1 MEMAGVAPSDVGMLE
16 VHDCFTI
23 GGLLSLEAAG
33 FCGYGESFDFV
44 REGKTAPDGVIP
56 TNLSG
61 GLVGYGH
68 YTGGTGVRQAAD
80 ILMQL
85 TGKPDGQRIDVK
97 KPYGLMISM
106 GGNDRTVVSCVFR
119 RAQ

>member
-1 MEMAGVAPSDVGMLE
+1 MDMAGVTPSDIGMLE

-23 GGLLSLEAAG
+23 GGMLALEAAG
-33 FCGYGESFDFV
+33 FCGYGESPDFV
-44 REGKTAPDGVIP
+44 ASGKTAPDGELP

-80 ILMQL
+80 ICMQF
-85 TGKPDGQRIDVK
+85 TGRPDGQTIEPR

-119 RAQ
+119 KVQ